1 MASGEDV
8 EIAQT
13 AVFFRFLVVLLLV
26 TPRALT
32 SCFLHETSIVIQERS
47 CCQSPAKYK
56 LLLSALFWLP
66 RSTQLQKERKT

>member
-32 SCFLHETSIVIQERS
+32 SCFLRDFHRHSRT
-47 CCQSPAKYK
+47 
-56 LLLSALFWLP
+56 
-66 RSTQLQKERKT
+66 